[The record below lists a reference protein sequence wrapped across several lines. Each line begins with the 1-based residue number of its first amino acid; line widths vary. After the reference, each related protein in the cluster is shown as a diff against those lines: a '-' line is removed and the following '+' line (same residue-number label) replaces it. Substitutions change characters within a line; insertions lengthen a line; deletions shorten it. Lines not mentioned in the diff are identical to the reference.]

1 MNGDIIGT
9 SGLDS
14 TGDTLDSAGDT
25 MSVSGSGSMGLSCSG
40 SGSGSGLLKYSM
52 DENPQ
57 QWCWLHRSGSRA
69 FPNGRLLGWYF
80 GGEGG
85 HGFM

>member
-1 MNGDIIGT
+1 MNGDIIGM

-14 TGDTLDSAGDT
+14 TGDMLDSAGDT
-25 MSVSGSGSMGLSCSG
+25 IGMSGSGSMGLSCSG
-40 SGSGSGLLKYSM
+40 SVLGSLNIIPWRWY
-52 DENPQ
+52 Q
-57 QWCWLHRSGSRA
+57 LHQSGSRA

-85 HGFM
+85 HG